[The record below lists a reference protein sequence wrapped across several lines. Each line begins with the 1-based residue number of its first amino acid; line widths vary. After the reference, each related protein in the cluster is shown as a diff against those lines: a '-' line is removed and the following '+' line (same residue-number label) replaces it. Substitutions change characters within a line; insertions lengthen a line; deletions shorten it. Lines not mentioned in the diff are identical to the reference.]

1 VKRSL
6 INRIP
11 DFMGRAAFGGENG
24 WVRNKWLSFAA
35 LVLGMLAIFAGST
48 LAGWCL
54 IGLIL
59 AVFVAD
65 VRRYNRE
72 HGDA

>member
-6 INRIP
+6 SNRIP
-11 DFMGRAAFGGENG
+11 DFMARAAFGGENG
-24 WVRNKWLSFAA
+24 WVRNKWLSFLAIA
-35 LVLGMLAIFAGST
+35 FGILAIFADSK
-48 LAGWCL
+48 LAGCCL

-72 HGDA
+72 HGDV